1 MSTNCLL
8 LDKRKTMTS
17 LLADIFAVTGHNL
30 LAAFDEKMGI
40 DLSKKGDPEVIILP
54 LEDINFW
61 IELIKSEIYTLPIFL
76 VETYE
81 KGEEVL
87 NFGLGQDNF
96 EVLPFNPMELLTK
109 VHSLTKNYVNP
120 KELAEIG
127 VLNLIIRFLKKG
139 TSAYIK
145 TVSKE
150 GICTIY
156 LSEGRVLSSDSSPDV
171 IKKVLSTQEEIYMQ
185 QPHEGTPSKLA
196 YEFKT
201 NWDFF
206 SSILEAPALVE
217 AKAEE
222 TIAQQPQQEP
232 AKEDILVIDLN
243 EPVLISENIYWIGLA
258 DDTSIYQKNSYLCV
272 FHKDETRVP
281 LMINPPSLI
290 GYMHV
295 KPKIEKVIGDIS
307 NLRALVVFGIEP
319 EEYGGI
325 IKLLQ
330 ANNRMFVI
338 TSLTL
343 ATKLWSLGIPMG
355 RIRPIESFP
364 SGTLKLATGHSVTFE
379 KVDFAPSP
387 GSFYMY
393 DPSSMSVFTGRFMS
407 SLTIA
412 SELNPTLNTKFEHLE
427 LYTGL
432 SMPSYE
438 ALRTAI
444 SKIERLKPKAIYPL
458 HGNPITSEIEEVLER
473 LKSVRLF
480 TGSLKVEESVAIDV
494 VSGILKTAR
503 EIVNPEEME
512 NVINFLSQFAFFEGD
527 NVVESFVDP
536 KTLPGLAIYALHFAK
551 VKPEAIREA
560 YKHMYLADLPGISI

>member
-40 DLSKKGDPEVIILP
+40 DLSKKGDPEIIILP
-54 LEDINFW
+54 LEDLNFW

-81 KGEEVL
+81 EGEGIL

-127 VLNLIIRFLKKG
+127 VLNLIIRFLKKN
-139 TSAYIK
+139 TSAYVK

-150 GICTIY
+150 GVCTVY
-156 LSEGRVLSSDSSPDV
+156 VSGGRVLSSDSSPDV
-171 IKKVLSTQEEIYMQ
+171 IKKVLSTQEEVYMQ
-185 QPHEGTPSKLA
+185 QPHDNMPNKLA
-196 YEFKT
+196 HEFKT

-206 SSILEAPALVE
+206 SSLFEAPAL
-217 AKAEE
+217 AEVKTE
-222 TIAQQPQQEP
+222 ESTIQQQHLTEQV
-232 AKEDILVIDLN
+232 AVIDLN

-258 DDTSIYQKNSYLCV
+258 DDTSVYQKNSYLCI

-281 LMINPPSLI
+281 LMVNPPSLV
-290 GYMHV
+290 GYMHI

-364 SGTLKLATGHSVTFE
+364 SGRLKLATGHSVDFE

-412 SELNPTLNTKFEHLE
+412 NELNPTVNTKFEHLE

-432 SMPSYE
+432 SMPSYD
-438 ALRTAI
+438 ALKTAI
-444 SKIERLKPKAIYPL
+444 TKIERLKPRAIYPL
-458 HGNPITSEIEEVLER
+458 HGNPITSEIGEILER
-473 LKSVRLF
+473 LKLTRLS
-480 TGSLKVEESVAIDV
+480 TGSLTVEESVAIDV

-503 EIVNPEEME
+503 VIVNSEEME
-512 NVINFLSQFAFFEGD
+512 NVVNFLSQFAFFEGES
-527 NVVESFVDP
+527 VVESFVDP

-560 YKHMYLADLPGISI
+560 Y